1 MLCTFSIIKFDMT
14 NYEPIMISEWP
25 LKKEIMVIIKIG
37 SMVLTSTFCRCFV
50 IHADKG
56 LVASSSDKNN
66 KGQIIIYQQGGL
78 QIWGITKSYPILM
91 GVINPTLL

>member
-66 KGQIIIYQQGGL
+66 TRDRSLFTSKGGCKYGGSL
-78 QIWGITKSYPILM
+78 
-91 GVINPTLL
+91 NPTPFSWGS